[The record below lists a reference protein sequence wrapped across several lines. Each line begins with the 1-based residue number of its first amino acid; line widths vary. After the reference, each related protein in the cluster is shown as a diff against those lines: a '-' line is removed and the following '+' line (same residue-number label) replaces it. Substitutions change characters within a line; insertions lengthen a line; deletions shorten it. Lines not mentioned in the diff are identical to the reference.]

1 MERTFSLGGLG
12 HPRASRFSRVSEK
25 STVDFWKPRI
35 RIRAVVD
42 SISALW
48 LGSKDFV
55 AYYTVSFI
63 FFE

>member
-12 HPRASRFSRVSEK
+12 HPASRLSRVSEK
-25 STVDFWKPRI
+25 STVDFWKPGI